1 MAQSVLGKINYLT
14 EEQYR
19 KAKEEGNIDPNQIYL
34 TPDDSDMVDILK
46 AVYPVGSIYIS
57 VNSTSPATLFGGE
70 WEQLKDRFLLGAGDI
85 YNNGTTGG
93 EAEHTLTVEE
103 MPSHKHD
110 INYDQIWNTSGGK
123 VSIGTT
129 NGGPYGGSGY
139 VKSAGGD
146 KPHNNMPPYLAVY
159 MWKRTA

>member
-34 TPDDSDMVDILK
+34 TPNDSDMVGVLK
-46 AVYPVGSIYIS
+46 AVYPVGSIYMSI
-57 VNSTSPATLFGGE
+57 NATSPATLFGGE

-93 EAEHTLTVEE
+93 EATVKLDLE
-103 MPSHKHD
+103 
-110 INYDQIWNTSGGK
+110 NYQYKVWNNDDK
-123 VSIGTT
+123 NADNDVSQLWSPTGSY
-129 NGGPYGGSGY
+129 YGLGSVY
-139 VKSAGGD
+139 TKNKNV
-146 KPHNNMPPYLAVY
+146 PHNNMPPYLAVY